1 MHTVFRGLLE
11 LIWSVGST
19 SIEVYEWNQV
29 DVRKRRL
36 PNAPRL
42 DKLSTKHRDLSFS
55 GCSLAHAVVKADYM
69 DRRNLT
75 MPGLGF
81 LLQACSVID
90 FDKSPI
96 ELKSG
101 ASKALNDSS
110 LSSMSGRVGQ
120 GLAILYGHR
129 LGLKFTAHLRSHVE
143 SLPAGNSGLL
153 HKNEA
158 MADFL
163 FADDQKTVI
172 IESKGSFS
180 LRENDPSPIKAVL
193 KAALQ
198 DQVDP
203 WMIYLQPTPS
213 NGYVTYSC
221 IREAGSEPSA
231 MFVVDP
237 EGGSLESS
245 DVPLSVEQVMRE
257 NYGAWLRAMGMT
269 DSAERL
275 LNSLSDVRGAVE
287 YSFLIVDVEG
297 RKFAFPDGSL
307 SFMPFYYSPWQWK
320 GIWIGIGLDFLVLQA
335 ISSAIQSK
343 DILLQKLLVS
353 SSDIRELSYR
363 NASVFP
369 DGSIFGQIE
378 FDVVDYVQVML

>member
-1 MHTVFRGLLE
+1 MHTLFKGLLE
-11 LIWSVGST
+11 LVQTLGRT
-19 SIEVYEWNQV
+19 SIEVHEWNQV
-29 DVRKRRL
+29 DVRKKRL
-36 PNAPRL
+36 PNAS
-42 DKLSTKHRDLSFS
+42 KLGQLSNKHRDLSFS

-90 FDKSPI
+90 FGKSPI

-101 ASKALNDSS
+101 ASKALNDLS
-110 LSSMSGRVGQ
+110 LSSMAGRVGQ

-129 LGLKFTAHLRSHVE
+129 LGLKFSAHLRSHVE
-143 SLPAGNSGLL
+143 SLPAGSTGLL

-163 FADDQKTVI
+163 FANDQQTVI

-203 WMIYLQPTPS
+203 WMLHLKPTPS
-213 NGYVTYSC
+213 NGYVIYSC
-221 IREAGSEPSA
+221 VREGGSESSA

-237 EGGSLESS
+237 EGGTLESS
-245 DVPLSVEQVMRE
+245 GVPLSIEQVMRE

-275 LNSLSDVRGAVE
+275 LNSLTDVRDLVE
-287 YSFLIVDVEG
+287 YNFLIGEVAG
-297 RKFAFPDGSL
+297 RKFAFHHDSHPY
-307 SFMPFYYSPWQWK
+307 MRYYDWPWISP
-320 GIWIGIGLDFLVLQA
+320 GIGIGLDFLVLQA
-335 ISSAIQSK
+335 ISSAIQYS
-343 DILLQKLLVS
+343 DASLQELLPSVH
-353 SSDIRELSYR
+353 DLSEFSHMG
-363 NASVFP
+363 ASVFP
-369 DGSIFGQIE
+369 DGSIFGLID
-378 FDVVDYVQVML
+378 FDEIDYVKVML